1 MNSEKE
7 NPGIILNISKWEI
20 LLLIVN
26 IIVFAIIINYFV
38 VNWNEIPE
46 VIISTGKKI
55 SKEFST
61 ICCAWFNIFALS
73 LSYKI
78 VFSKPRKFYSTGKR
92 AIRVSQNIQKAK
104 KQYRIITSCYLC
116 NFAIFNGCNNIS
128 WMANIDRQVK
138 HIKAFDIWSVPFP
151 IIAMIITWLIHH
163 ILWTRLS
170 DK

>member
-7 NPGIILNISKWEI
+7 RQNISLRVSMWEI
-20 LLLIVN
+20 LLLIIN
-26 IIVFAIIINYFV
+26 AVFFAVIINYFV

-46 VIISTGKKI
+46 VITSTGKRASKI
-55 SKEFST
+55 HTT
-61 ICCAWFNIFALS
+61 IFTVWSNLFALL

-78 VFSKPRKFYSTGKR
+78 VFSKPRKIYSIGQR
-92 AIRVSQNIQKAK
+92 ELRVSQNLHKAK
-104 KQYRIITSCYLC
+104 KQYRIIASCYVC

-128 WMANIDRQVK
+128 WISILEQEVK